1 MQGPVQ
7 YKQVRPAGAGAGPR
21 THAAGRRR
29 KHGRITRMDKRTVK
43 TKRAIHAAMTKLLA
57 AKPIEEIT
65 VTELAETAEINR
77 KTFYNYYSSVNMVAE
92 EMEDEIVARFDETL
106 RRIDFDSLIK
116 DPRTTFN
123 TLARL
128 ITSDLDFYGSIL
140 MNRSQDSFLQKII
153 SSLKE
158 RVMTLYSSRISPD
171 NELEEYV
178 LEYIVAGMVSVY
190 QRWFEE
196 LSRKIS
202 TLAVYGIAALL
213 EEEKNGK

>member
-1 MQGPVQ
+1 MGIWVISFAEADIR
-7 YKQVRPAGAGAGPR
+7 KAG
-21 THAAGRRR
+21 TV
-29 KHGRITRMDKRTVK
+29 MDKRIMK
-43 TKRAIHAAMTKLLA
+43 TKRAIHAAMSKLLA
-57 AKPIEEIT
+57 DKPIDEIT
-65 VTELAETAEINR
+65 VTELSEAAEINR
-77 KTFYNYYSSVNMVAE
+77 KTFYNYYSSVYMVAE

-106 RRIDFDSLIK
+106 RRIDFDTLLK
-116 DPRTTFN
+116 DPQTTFN

-128 ITSDLDFYGSIL
+128 IASDLDFYGSIL

-190 QRWFEE
+190 QRWFESGRKADIE
-196 LSRKIS
+196 VLSRKIS

-213 EEEKNGK
+213 EEEKSEKSL

>member
-1 MQGPVQ
+1 
-7 YKQVRPAGAGAGPR
+7 
-21 THAAGRRR
+21 
-29 KHGRITRMDKRTVK
+29 MDKRIVK

-57 AKPIEEIT
+57 GKPIEEIT
-65 VTELAETAEINR
+65 VTELAEAAEINR

-106 RRIDFDSLIK
+106 RRLDFDTLLK
-116 DPRTTFN
+116 DPQTTFN

-140 MNRSQDSFLQKII
+140 TNRNQNSFLQKII

-158 RVMTLYSSRISPD
+158 RVMTLYAAQIPAD
-171 NELEEYV
+171 IELVEYV
-178 LEYIVAGMVSVY
+178 LDYIVAGMVSVY
-190 QRWFEE
+190 QRWFASGMKADIEV
-196 LSRKIS
+196 LSGKIC

-213 EEEKNGK
+213 DDTQTD